1 MKNILV
7 MASVSIFL
15 LTGCG
20 GDDNSDKKEKKSFD
34 DLSKISLSFNHS
46 SRLEQNQNSR
56 ITSNKMSHIL
66 HQKNRLKGIL
76 TQNKMEEYACG
87 MSGSVGM
94 EMKENTIL
102 MDYKDC
108 IELDE
113 ETKLNTYTDGKVA
126 LKTINDTDSKIIM
139 KNYFSSPNINEEY
152 YFEGD
157 TTRYYTGWSTDYLE
171 MESSKVDSVE
181 IVKLHGS
188 TKDYIKDK
196 PIEENTYSNV
206 IMKKNTEKQS
216 WYFEGSITFKVS
228 CYNKTY
234 TFKTKDDVWLV
245 ENNEN
250 PKYYTKGAIDVNNI
264 RYSYNGSKVTLST
277 QEAEETFE
285 QEVLAQKLD
294 KYIENEIN
302 KCSIKNIY

>member
-7 MASVSIFL
+7 IASVLIFL

-20 GDDNSDKKEKKSFD
+20 SDDDSDKKEKKSFD

-56 ITSNKMSHIL
+56 VTSNKMSHIIY
-66 HQKNRLKGIL
+66 QKNRLKNIS
-76 TQNKMEEYACG
+76 TQNKMEEYACDV
-87 MSGSVGM
+87 SGSFDI
-94 EMKENTIL
+94 EIKENLVFI
-102 MDYKDC
+102 DYKDC

-113 ETKLNTYTDGKVA
+113 ETGFNTYTKGEVS
-126 LKTINDTDSKIIM
+126 LKTLNDTDSKIIM
-139 KNYFSSPNINEEY
+139 KNYFSSPNTNENY

-157 TTRYYTGWSTDYLE
+157 PTPYYIGWSTDYLE
-171 MESSKVDSVE
+171 MESSKVDAVE
-181 IVKLHGS
+181 IVKLHGA

-216 WYFEGSITFKVS
+216 WSFEGSITFKIS

-234 TFKTKDDVWLV
+234 TFRTKSDAWLV
-245 ENNEN
+245 ENSEN
-250 PKYYTKGAIDVNNI
+250 PDFYTKGVIDVNNI
-264 RYSYNGSKVTLST
+264 RYSYSGTKITLST

-285 QEVLAQKLD
+285 QQVLAEKLD
-294 KYIENEIN
+294 RYIENEIS
-302 KCSIKNIY
+302 KCSTTNIY

>member
-7 MASVSIFL
+7 IASVSILL

-20 GDDNSDKKEKKSFD
+20 SDDGSNKKEKKSFD

-56 ITSNKMSHIL
+56 ITSNKMSNIL
-66 HQKNRLKGIL
+66 YQKNRLRNIL
-76 TQNKMEEYACG
+76 TQNKMEEYGCDV
-87 MSGSVGM
+87 SGSFDI
-94 EMKENTIL
+94 EMKESFIFI
-102 MDYKDC
+102 DYKDC
-108 IELDE
+108 IELDDK
-113 ETKLNTYTDGKVA
+113 TGFNTYTDGEVS
-126 LKTINDTDSKIIM
+126 LNTINDTDSKVIM
-139 KNYFSSPNINEEY
+139 KNYFSSPNINEVY

-157 TTRYYTGWSTDYLE
+157 TTPYYTGWSTDYLE
-171 MESSKVDSVE
+171 MESSKVERVE
-181 IVKLHGS
+181 IFKLHGS

-196 PIEENTYSNV
+196 PLEEFTYSNV
-206 IMKKNTEKQS
+206 IMKENTEKQS

-234 TFKTKDDVWLV
+234 TFKTKNDVWLV
-245 ENNEN
+245 ENSKN

-264 RYSYNGSKVTLST
+264 RYSYNGSKITLST

-285 QEVLAQKLD
+285 QKVLAEKLD
-294 KYIENEIN
+294 RYIDNEIN
-302 KCSIKNIY
+302 KCSTKNSY